1 VTQKKGGV
9 LPPGVEALVNN
20 FEPLSEEGALVVSIS
35 VSGARVTFGSRAVGL
50 LAGLGALVGPE
61 ETTTKTD
68 RKLAFDL
75 IAQVKAD
82 QRIQRKLE
90 KRWFPAADQLIARLD
105 TPSGDDEFDQEW
117 AQMEF
122 RALSNLALV
131 MNKYEETWEELRTL
145 EEAFR
150 KRGFKARDTDPEEE
164 PLPPLD
170 LSDCFMRDPDE
181 IEAFMAELRKH
192 SSK

>member
-1 VTQKKGGV
+1 MTNKKGGV

-20 FEPLSEEGALVVSIS
+20 FEPISEVGALIVS
-35 VSGARVTFGSRAVGL
+35 VSVTGARVTFGSRTVGL

-61 ETTTKTD
+61 ETTTQTD

-82 QRIQRKLE
+82 RRIQRKLE
-90 KRWFPAADQLIARLD
+90 KRWFPAVDRLIKRLA

-122 RALSNLALV
+122 HALSNLALV
-131 MNKYEETWEELRTL
+131 MNKYEDTWEELGNL
-145 EEAFR
+145 EAAFKR
-150 KRGFKARDTDPEEE
+150 RGFKARDTDPEEE

-170 LSDCFMRDPDE
+170 LSDCFMQDPDE
-181 IEAFMAELRKH
+181 IEAFMAELRKR
-192 SSK
+192 SV